1 VLRQYSIYDGTIQ
14 TFLKGLDIHSDN
26 GVDVIASADTI
37 GVSVLLLLRPPIT
50 DRISLFRRL
59 LNFLHLL
66 SLPSS
71 ILSIGSITRT
81 STGVCRLIRWNIV
94 NVVERGG
101 LRWD

>member
-1 VLRQYSIYDGTIQ
+1 VLRHYDGTIQ

-37 GVSVLLLLRPPIT
+37 DVSVLLLLPPIT

-59 LNFLHLL
+59 LSFRPLL
-66 SLPSS
+66 SLRLS
-71 ILSIGSITRT
+71 ILSIGLITRT
-81 STGVCRLIRWNIV
+81 SIGVCRFIRWNTV

-101 LRWD
+101 LRWG